1 MKSRNNSLLKLE
13 KIESDLK
20 IQQTVTFV
28 PETEKDKM
36 NIELRYMKVKLDS
49 YEQRNR
55 NRNLVL
61 HGVPEAD
68 RENVNEICANV
79 ISNNIYTWA

>member
-1 MKSRNNSLLKLE
+1 MLKR
-13 KIESDLK
+13 K
-20 IQQTVTFV
+20 
-28 PETEKDKM
+28 KDRM
-36 NIELRYMKVKLDS
+36 NIELRHMKAKLDS

-68 RENVNEICANV
+68 RK
-79 ISNNIYTWA
+79 